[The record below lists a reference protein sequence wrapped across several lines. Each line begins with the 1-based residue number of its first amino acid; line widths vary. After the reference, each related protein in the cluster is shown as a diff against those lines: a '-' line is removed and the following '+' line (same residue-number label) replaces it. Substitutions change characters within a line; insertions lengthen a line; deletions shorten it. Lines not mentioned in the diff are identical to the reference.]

1 MLCTYVCVAWRGV
14 AWDVSYRVIV
24 SPCRRVPVSSV
35 ERESTVF
42 EQDIKAE
49 HSKEQTHRK
58 KRGSARDRT

>member
-14 AWDVSYRVIV
+14 AWDVSYRVPV
-24 SPCRRVPVSSV
+24 SPSPYRIVSSV

-58 KRGSARDRT
+58 KRGSVRDRT